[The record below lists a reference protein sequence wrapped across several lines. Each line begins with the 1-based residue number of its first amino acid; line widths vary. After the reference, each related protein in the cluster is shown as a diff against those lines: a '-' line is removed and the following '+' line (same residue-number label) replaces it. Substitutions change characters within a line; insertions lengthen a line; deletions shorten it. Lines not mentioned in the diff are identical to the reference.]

1 MSFQF
6 RRRGD
11 VREQSPQQEPF
22 FQNTIGQQPF
32 VDSTTYPQMGPS
44 QGYDPRVNSGFGPPN
59 QAHPQQLQSIQPG
72 VPAQQ
77 HGQSYFQGNN
87 GNFYGPPQA
96 GMQGHMQQQPMLSP
110 AMDQPYGMAQPQMGP
125 QQQYP
130 SMANTQDAYM
140 HPVQAS
146 QLAGKK
152 NNFQG
157 YNQAAQAQG
166 QPQRQQIPSA
176 GYAAE
181 DVRSLS
187 FWQETNANS
196 GFEDLD
202 ESESNSPVRL
212 LVAVAGVALI
222 AGLSWFAYKWAKSPT
237 SDTPPLIHAE
247 PGPHKVSPE
256 HRGGIN
262 IPYQDKLIYDRIG
275 DSNKEEP
282 AERLLPPP
290 EKPSMVNSPNQ
301 QFVVDQNQQNAPQ
314 QPMYSEAPAS
324 ENTMPGLPIPQGMA
338 SQPENVQPQQ
348 QPGNMQQRQNPNYMQ
363 PQQNQMQQPQP
374 TSVVPAPVVGAPMH
388 SQASQQAP
396 VIESESEPE
405 NVTKQKTVPILKGG
419 YFVQMATVKSEKA
432 AVQEWKRV
440 QAKYNLKGM
449 KSQIKESETT
459 DGEIVYR
466 LLMGPFDEKVKALK
480 YAVKID
486 GTKVVH
492 ITE

>member
-11 VREQSPQQEPF
+11 VREQLPQQEPF
-22 FQNTIGQQPF
+22 FQNTSVQQPF
-32 VDSTTYPQMGPS
+32 VDPVAYPQMS
-44 QGYDPRVNSGFGPPN
+44 QSHGYDPHINSCFPQN
-59 QAHPQQLQSIQPG
+59 QIHPQQLQGIQSGIPTQQ
-72 VPAQQ
+72 PAQP
-77 HGQSYFQGNN
+77 YFQGNN
-87 GNFYGPPQA
+87 GNFYGAPQP
-96 GMQGHMQQQPMLSP
+96 GIQGHMQQQPMLNP
-110 AMDQPYGMAQPQMGP
+110 AMGQPYGGMSQPQMGP

-130 SMANTQDAYM
+130 SMVNTQDTYM
-140 HPVQAS
+140 HPIQAS

-166 QPQRQQIPSA
+166 QFQRQQASSA
-176 GYAAE
+176 NYAPE

-202 ESESNSPVRL
+202 DSDSNSPVRL

-290 EKPSMVNSPNQ
+290 EKPSMVNSLNQ
-301 QFVVDQNQQNAPQ
+301 QPIVDQSQQNTPQ
-314 QPMYSEAPAS
+314 QPMYSEAPAG
-324 ENTMPGLPIPQGMA
+324 ENTMHGLPASQGMTP
-338 SQPENVQPQQ
+338 QPENIQPQQ
-348 QPGNMQQRQNPNYMQ
+348 QLGNMQPRQNQHYRQ
-363 PQQNQMQQPQP
+363 PQQNQMQQPAA
-374 TSVVPAPVVGAPMH
+374 VVPAPTASLPV
-388 SQASQQAP
+388 QAQANQQLH
-396 VIESESEPE
+396 VIDSEPE
-405 NVTKQKTVPILKGG
+405 NITKPHTTSILKGG

-466 LLMGPFDEKVKALK
+466 LLMGPFEEKVKALK

>member
-22 FQNTIGQQPF
+22 FQNTTNQQAF
-32 VDSTTYPQMGPS
+32 VDTTVYPQMGQP
-44 QGYDPRVNSGFGPPN
+44 QGYDPRINNGFGPQN
-59 QAHPQQLQSIQPG
+59 QPHPQQLQNMQPG
-72 VPAQQ
+72 GPAQQ
-77 HGQSYFQGNN
+77 PAQPYFQGNN
-87 GNFYGPPQA
+87 GNFYNYPQTQA
-96 GMQGHMQQQPMLSP
+96 GTQANMQQHPHQQMLNP
-110 AMDQPYGMAQPQMGP
+110 AMGQPYGMAQPQMGP

-130 SMANTQDAYM
+130 GMVNTQDAYM
-140 HPVQAS
+140 HPAQAS
-146 QLAGKK
+146 QLAGQK
-152 NNFQG
+152 NNFQA
-157 YNQAAQAQG
+157 YNQAAQGQMTQGQAQG
-166 QPQRQQIPSA
+166 GQPAPSA
-176 GYAAE
+176 NYVPE

-196 GFEDLD
+196 GFEDPD
-202 ESESNSPVRL
+202 SEPDSNSPVRL

-275 DSNKEEP
+275 DGNTEEP

-290 EKPSMVNSPNQ
+290 EKPSMVNSHNQ
-301 QFVVDQNQQNAPQ
+301 QPVDQNQQNAPQ
-314 QPMYSEAPAS
+314 QPMYSEAPVG
-324 ENTMPGLPIPQGMA
+324 EQNTMPGLSAPQA
-338 SQPENVQPQQ
+338 ALQQPPQLGNMQPQQ
-348 QPGNMQQRQNPNYMQ
+348 QA
-363 PQQNQMQQPQP
+363 QMQQPAIAIAP
-374 TSVVPAPVVGAPMH
+374 PAPVQP
-388 SQASQQAP
+388 QAT
-396 VIESESEPE
+396 EFEPE
-405 NVTKQKTVPILKGG
+405 VITKTKTTPTIKGN
-419 YFVQMATVKSEKA
+419 YFVQMATVKSEA
-432 AVQEWKRV
+432 AALREWKRV

-466 LLMGPFDEKVKALK
+466 LLMGPFEEKVKALK

-492 ITE
+492 VTE

>member
-22 FQNTIGQQPF
+22 FQNTTGQQPF
-32 VDSTTYPQMGPS
+32 VDTTVYPQMGQP
-44 QGYDPRVNSGFGPPN
+44 QEYDPRFNNGFGQQN
-59 QAHPQQLQSIQPG
+59 QPHPPQQLQNMQPG
-72 VPAQQ
+72 TTQQPAQP
-77 HGQSYFQGNN
+77 YFQANN
-87 GNFYGPPQA
+87 GNFYGQPQS
-96 GMQGHMQQQPMLSP
+96 QGNMQQHPQQPLLNPSMG
-110 AMDQPYGMAQPQMGP
+110 QPYGMAQPQMGS

-130 SMANTQDAYM
+130 GVVNPQDYIN
-140 HPVQAS
+140 PIQAS
-146 QLAGKK
+146 QLSNQR
-152 NNFQG
+152 NNFQS
-157 YNQAAQAQG
+157 YSQTDQRAHAQG
-166 QPQRQQIPSA
+166 VQQAPSA
-176 GYAAE
+176 QYTTPE

-196 GFEDLD
+196 GFEDPD
-202 ESESNSPVRL
+202 ESETNSPVRL

-256 HRGGIN
+256 HRGGLN

-275 DSNKEEP
+275 DNNTEEP

-290 EKPSMVNSPNQ
+290 EKPSMVNSQTQ
-301 QFVVDQNQQNAPQ
+301 QPVDQSQQNASQ
-314 QPMYSEAPAS
+314 QPMYSEEPIMQQNA
-324 ENTMPGLPIPQGMA
+324 MPGLPDRVPQ
-338 SQPENVQPQQ
+338 SQPGRMHPEQQSQNQQRTPEVATQPQA
-348 QPGNMQQRQNPNYMQ
+348 Q
-363 PQQNQMQQPQP
+363 PQLGNIQQQ
-374 TSVVPAPVVGAPMH
+374 
-388 SQASQQAP
+388 SQQQ
-396 VIESESEPE
+396 VIQEAAETKADQPE
-405 NVTKQKTVPILKGG
+405 VITKTKSTPTLKGS
-419 YFVQMATVKSEKA
+419 YFVQMATVKSEVA
-432 AVQEWKRV
+432 ALREWKRV

-459 DGEIVYR
+459 DGEVVYR

-492 ITE
+492 VTE